1 MSFLISRKNE
11 VNNMEDKKEKRIRLL
26 SKEVDRLT
34 SENEVLKKENAELQ
48 GKVNEMS
55 TWGNI
60 TNALTFK
67 EYEKKMKDQIEKA
80 KKLCS
85 LYDTLISKQ
94 KTFYAKEKGKYQ
106 KATNKAIKEFN
117 KSLS

>member
-1 MSFLISRKNE
+1 
-11 VNNMEDKKEKRIRLL
+11 MEDKKDKKIRLL
-26 SKEVDRLT
+26 SDEVDRLRA
-34 SENEVLKKENAELQ
+34 ENAELQ

-55 TWGNI
+55 TIHNEETI
-60 TNALTFK
+60 ASFQS
-67 EYEKKMKDQIEKA
+67 YEQELKAQIEKA

-85 LYDTLISKQ
+85 LYEILINKQ
-94 KTFYAKEKGKYQ
+94 KKFYAKEKDKYQ

>member
-1 MSFLISRKNE
+1 
-11 VNNMEDKKEKRIRLL
+11 MEDKKDKKIRLL
-26 SKEVDRLT
+26 SNEVERLT

-55 TWGNI
+55 TIHNEETI
-60 TNALTFK
+60 ASFQS
-67 EYEKKMKDQIEKA
+67 YEQELKDQIEKA

-85 LYDTLISKQ
+85 LYEILITKQ

-106 KATNKAIKEFN
+106 NATNKAIKEFH

>member
-1 MSFLISRKNE
+1 
-11 VNNMEDKKEKRIRLL
+11 MEDKKDKKIRLL
-26 SKEVDRLT
+26 SNEVDRLRK
-34 SENEVLKKENAELQ
+34 ENEAMRKENAELQ

-55 TWGNI
+55 TIHNEETI
-60 TNALTFK
+60 ASFQS
-67 EYEKKMKDQIEKA
+67 YEQELKDQIEKA

-85 LYDTLISKQ
+85 LYEILITKQ

-106 KATNKAIKEFN
+106 KATNKAIKEFH

>member
-1 MSFLISRKNE
+1 
-11 VNNMEDKKEKRIRLL
+11 MEDKQDKKIRLL
-26 SKEVDRLT
+26 SDEVDRLRV
-34 SENEVLKKENAELQ
+34 ENEAMRKENAELQ

-55 TWGNI
+55 TIHNEETI
-60 TNALTFK
+60 ASFQS
-67 EYEKKMKDQIEKA
+67 YEQELHDQIEKA

-85 LYDTLISKQ
+85 LYETLISKQ
-94 KTFYAKEKGKYQ
+94 KKFYAKEKGKYQ

>member
-1 MSFLISRKNE
+1 
-11 VNNMEDKKEKRIRLL
+11 MEDKKDKKIRLL
-26 SKEVDRLT
+26 SDEVDRLRAD
-34 SENEVLKKENAELQ
+34 NEAMRKENAELQ

-55 TWGNI
+55 TI
-60 TNALTFK
+60 ASFQS
-67 EYEKKMKDQIEKA
+67 YEQELKAQIEKA

-85 LYDTLISKQ
+85 LYETLISKQ
-94 KTFYAKEKGKYQ
+94 KKFYAKEKGKYQ

>member
-1 MSFLISRKNE
+1 
-11 VNNMEDKKEKRIRLL
+11 MEDKKDKKIRLL
-26 SKEVDRLT
+26 SNEVERLT

-55 TWGNI
+55 TIHNEETI
-60 TNALTFK
+60 ASFQS
-67 EYEKKMKDQIEKA
+67 YEQELKDQIEKA

-85 LYDTLISKQ
+85 LYEILITKQ

-106 KATNKAIKEFN
+106 KATNKAIKEFH

>member
-1 MSFLISRKNE
+1 
-11 VNNMEDKKEKRIRLL
+11 MEDKKDKKIRLL
-26 SKEVDRLT
+26 SDEVDRLRK
-34 SENEVLKKENAELQ
+34 ENEAMRKENAELQ

-85 LYDTLISKQ
+85 LYEILITKQ

-106 KATNKAIKEFN
+106 KATNKAIKEFH